1 MPQMD
6 WSAISQWL
14 LPVGMLVLMVIA
26 FVIPQ
31 RKQEKKIKAMLEA
44 VKVGDYIRTIGGIYG
59 TICDIKGS
67 LITIE
72 SGPDKTKIVFSKS
85 AISTVENADVE
96 AEM

>member
-1 MPQMD
+1 MPALD
-6 WSAISQWL
+6 FATISQWA
-14 LPVGMLVLMVIA
+14 LPLILIVVMLVAMIV
-26 FVIPQ
+26 PQ
-31 RKQEKKIKAMLEA
+31 KRQEKKIKEMLDN

-59 TICDIKGS
+59 TISEIKGS

-85 AISTVENADVE
+85 AISTVEHADVE